1 MNIQNTNI
9 NFGQKYPTGRILEV
23 TTRKIFE
30 PDGVM
35 GYIETIKELHGNV
48 PKYLGN
54 LGYKRYAIEIGDKI
68 IAKYPKIA
76 KATEEILKIAENN
89 RSPFA
94 KDLKILVQPILDRFG
109 KTVDIVI

>member
-23 TTRKIFE
+23 TTCKIFE
-30 PDGVM
+30 PDEVM

-54 LGYKRYAIEIGDKI
+54 L
-68 IAKYPKIA
+68 
-76 KATEEILKIAENN
+76 
-89 RSPFA
+89 
-94 KDLKILVQPILDRFG
+94 
-109 KTVDIVI
+109 

>member
-1 MNIQNTNI
+1 MNIQKTNI

-35 GYIETIKELHGNV
+35 GYIETIKQLHGNV

-54 LGYKRYAIEIGDKI
+54 QGYKKYAEEVGAKI

-76 KATEEILKIAENN
+76 KATEDILEIAKTN

-94 KDLKILVQPILDRFG
+94 RDLKEKIQPILDRFG
-109 KTVDIVI
+109 KNVNIVI